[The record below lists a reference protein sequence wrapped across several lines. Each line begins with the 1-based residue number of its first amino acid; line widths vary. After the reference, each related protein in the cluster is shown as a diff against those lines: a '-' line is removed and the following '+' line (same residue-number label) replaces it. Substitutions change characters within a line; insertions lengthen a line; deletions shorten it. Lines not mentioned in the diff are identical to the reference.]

1 MPDIIKLGKT
11 IGRHLAGIMEA
22 IRTGSNSAVVRGSN
36 NNISMNSSDPI
47 DSRQKNKETRSSIWS
62 QAV

>member
-47 DSRQKNKETRSSIWS
+47 DSRRKK
-62 QAV
+62 